1 MQAILEQQN
10 VWETEK
16 SNQEGLQINNVQTD
30 KKRVGII
37 AGLFGCWHK
46 QLSRPFTTHRDS
58 YRVCVHCGARR
69 GFNPKTLQTH
79 GAFYF
84 PVETKIK
91 SE

>member
-16 SNQEGLQINNVQTD
+16 LNQATLQTNKQRI
-30 KKRVGII
+30 GII
-37 AGLFGCWHK
+37 AGIFGCWHK
-46 QLSRPFTTHRDS
+46 HLSRPFTTRRDS
-58 YRVCVHCGARR
+58 YRVCVGCGARR
-69 GFNPKTLQTH
+69 GFNPKTLQTY

-84 PVETKIK
+84 PVETEIK